1 MGDFAYRYQA
11 DIQWVYATGGYGSI
25 FDDQPTVILL
35 ILSGCFE
42 FFLRQV
48 CIVIGVDFHRNMH
61 IPVQKW
67 VRRLLT

>member
-1 MGDFAYRYQA
+1 MRDSAYRYQA

-42 FFLRQV
+42 FFQV
-48 CIVIGVDFHRNMH
+48 AGLYRNRWRFSMEYT
-61 IPVQKW
+61 QS
-67 VRRLLT
+67 RSENGCEDY